1 MSKLFGT
8 DGVRGIAN
16 ETLTCELAMKIGA
29 AGASVIASG
38 VGRPKILLGC
48 DTRLSGDMLCAALV
62 AGICSV
68 GGDVLTA
75 GIVPTPAIAYLVRL
89 YSCDAAVM
97 VSASHNTMEYNG
109 IKWFDSNGFKLSDE
123 TEERIEKL
131 INDNFAFSRPT
142 GTMVGRQIFAKKAPI
157 DYMDFLKEACEKD
170 LSGMRIV
177 LDCSNGA
184 ASDIAPELFSQ
195 LGATVYCVSNTP
207 DGCNINQHCG
217 STHPEQL
224 AMHVAELGADIGFA
238 FDGDADRVIA
248 CDEYGNIVDGDRL
261 MGICALFMKENG
273 TLSNNTLVLTVMS
286 NLGLRKAMESA
297 GINVIETKVGDR
309 YVLEA
314 MLKDGHSIGGEQ
326 SGHIIFLDKTTTGDG
341 MLSAI
346 MTLNVIKKSGL
357 SLSKLVSSIPQYPQV
372 LVNVLVKP
380 EDMQSIMDDP
390 EVHKKVRE
398 IEAELNG
405 DGRIL
410 IRKSGTEPLI
420 RIMLEGRDQYAIELM
435 ALSMANLIT
444 ERFGGKI
451 RQ

>member
-29 AGASVIASG
+29 IGTGVIASG
-38 VGRPKILLGC
+38 VGRPRILLGC
-48 DTRLSGDMLCAALV
+48 DTRLSGDMLCSALI

-68 GGDVLTA
+68 GGDVITA
-75 GIVPTPAIAYLVRL
+75 GVVPTPAIAYLVRL

-131 INDNFAFSRPT
+131 INDDFTFAHPT
-142 GTMVGRQIFAKKAPI
+142 GAMVGRQIFAKKAAS
-157 DYMDFLKEACEKD
+157 DYMDFLKEACERD
-170 LSGMRIV
+170 LSGMRVV

-184 ASDIAPELFSQ
+184 ASYIAPELFSQ
-195 LGATVYCVSNTP
+195 LGAKVHCVSNRP
-207 DGCNINQHCG
+207 NGCNINQHCG

-224 AMHVAELGADIGFA
+224 AMHVSELGADIGFA

-248 CDEYGNIVDGDRL
+248 CDEHGNIVDGDKL
-261 MGICALFMKENG
+261 MGICALSMKENN
-273 TLSNNTLVLTVMS
+273 TLSNNALVLTVMS
-286 NLGLRKAMESA
+286 NLGLRKAMENA
-297 GINVIETKVGDR
+297 GIDVIETKVGDR

-346 MTLNVIKKSGL
+346 MTLNVIKRSGL
-357 SLSKLVSSIPQYPQV
+357 SLSKLVSRIPQYPQV
-372 LVNVLVKP
+372 LVNVDVKP
-380 EDMQSIMDDP
+380 EDMQNIMEDP
-390 EVHKKVRE
+390 KIREKVQA

-420 RIMLEGRDQYAIELM
+420 RVMLEGRDQYAIELM
-435 ALSMANLIT
+435 ALSIANLIT